1 MSVLK
6 SDHRTNVRSRSLLRQ
21 YGRAFRGGAG
31 GFSRA
36 EDRSPLMAGYRSVL
50 LYKIEEPGTLKKGPA
65 MRSLRSIQSLS
76 TNAKAGGP
84 FRANQWKSTTTD
96 ELMQSSEG
104 EEYSAL
110 GPASL
115 NFSMAEQ
122 NTINLMNTANLRL
135 RENSQFK
142 FSEDKKRSDRRSNN
156 IAISNHMNRAST

>member
-6 SDHRTNVRSRSLLRQ
+6 SDDRSNTRSRSLLRQ

-31 GFSRA
+31 GFSRV

-65 MRSLRSIQSLS
+65 MRSLRSIHSLS

-84 FRANQWKSTTTD
+84 FRANQSVD

-104 EEYSAL
+104 EAYSAL

-115 NFSMAEQ
+115 NFSMAEH
-122 NTINLMNTANLRL
+122 NTINLMNTANLKL
-135 RENSQFK
+135 Q
-142 FSEDKKRSDRRSNN
+142 
-156 IAISNHMNRAST
+156 